1 MQKVRLLSGLT
12 ISYDE
17 SEKEELE
24 KIANFIRKYSF
35 MFTDFEN
42 GNNNKTI
49 NINEFNHLVEIIVR
63 KFTEEE
69 SIKQSL
75 ESEDF
80 LPYFY
85 LSYLILKNGNTN
97 NTLIQ
102 LPSDFT
108 MELLLFFLSIK
119 YYNYDVSKICNALFS
134 NTFMEYEEIIER
146 LRNEHR
152 IDVYNYYLKYVSNFF
167 EECDSSII
175 DNLESI
181 IEELIQKSSEYFN
194 SSLSQQSKLDSLK
207 QLSGDEFDKL
217 FKAFLGY
224 INAPKTWFNLY
235 EHLISNNL
243 IKFEY
248 SGDVNNGGCYFDSDD
263 QKWKIY
269 LISDG
274 TIRTFVTFVH
284 EFVHYVSLKQN
295 DNINFSL
302 IEFPSIYFENIA
314 AEFLK
319 DRGYEEGI
327 IDEVL
332 NARNANN
339 FELYADQI
347 LQLKE
352 VLNYKKNGP
361 FSIEKKI
368 EFYRNRIES
377 MNDFKINTVQM
388 LKNNGIDEIPD
399 SLQTLEERSPVEI
412 AYEEIDAKI
421 DEFVK
426 SGLLILN
433 GYQYLV
439 GSLLSFSILDTTN
452 RKFGN
457 ENMINIANQ
466 LDNYPISS
474 IIQLFGIVLQT
485 GQYPSK
491 DDKYRKKLSPSPIK
505 DN

>member
-1 MQKVRLLSGLT
+1 MVKV
-12 ISYDE
+12 
-17 SEKEELE
+17 
-24 KIANFIRKYSF
+24 A
-35 MFTDFEN
+35 
-42 GNNNKTI
+42 
-49 NINEFNHLVEIIVR
+49 
-63 KFTEEE
+63 
-69 SIKQSL
+69 
-75 ESEDF
+75 
-80 LPYFY
+80 
-85 LSYLILKNGNTN
+85 
-97 NTLIQ
+97 
-102 LPSDFT
+102 
-108 MELLLFFLSIK
+108 
-119 YYNYDVSKICNALFS
+119 
-134 NTFMEYEEIIER
+134 
-146 LRNEHR
+146 
-152 IDVYNYYLKYVSNFF
+152 
-167 EECDSSII
+167 
-175 DNLESI
+175 
-181 IEELIQKSSEYFN
+181 
-194 SSLSQQSKLDSLK
+194 
-207 QLSGDEFDKL
+207 
-217 FKAFLGY
+217 
-224 INAPKTWFNLY
+224 
-235 EHLISNNL
+235 
-243 IKFEY
+243 
-248 SGDVNNGGCYFDSDD
+248 NGGCYFNSDD
-263 QKWKIY
+263 QEWKIY

-352 VLNYKKNGP
+352 ILNYKKNGP
-361 FSIEKKI
+361 FSIEKRI
-368 EFYRNRIES
+368 EFCRNWIES
-377 MNDFKINTVQM
+377 MNDFKINMVQM
-388 LKNNGIDEIPD
+388 LKNNGINEIPD

-466 LDNYPISS
+466 LDNYSISS

-485 GQYPSK
+485 RQYPSK
-491 DDKYRKKLSPSPIK
+491 DDKYQKKLSPSPIK